1 MGCLKKT
8 VDESCPKKPDS
19 TETPLLLEDSPNLKT
34 LEEVNEGKKKIN
46 QITESPQNR
55 EKGKKHDGEEQQRSP
70 LSLISNT
77 GFRICRPVASFS
89 WPKLPALADTAGDT
103 APGNNAEFASLPSHG
118 PSSTAHSYPVKLLA
132 AKRPLVLPFP
142 FTINS
147 PQIREI
153 RDDGLASLKREFE
166 RLAFKEGRGG
176 EEEELIVMTTPNSCV
191 SSQNDKL
198 KTPAKEMHP
207 HLMKKKCKIED
218 YGEDKGE
225 AKNSK
230 LAAREKILSS
240 HDKTE
245 WSVVVSPRRYVRVG
259 ADEESILAI
268 TDFNVDHNYRLTTR
282 CGMMMGELQIVR
294 CTSVDTRRVHS
305 RLSQHHHPAASSPGC
320 FHFLV
325 RAIQPGPFR
334 LFSYPACWLQ
344 IQTPATATTTT
355 GEGKY
360 LD

>member
-1 MGCLKKT
+1 MCGNGKR
-8 VDESCPKKPDS
+8 SS
-19 TETPLLLEDSPNLKT
+19 ETYRTNVT

-230 LAAREKILSS
+230 LAALEKILSS
-240 HDKTE
+240 HGKSYGAIRIP
-245 WSVVVSPRRYVRVG
+245 WRVR
-259 ADEESILAI
+259 ELLTKLAL
-268 TDFNVDHNYRLTTR
+268 FRLPLLNPEDLLPLFER
-282 CGMMMGELQIVR
+282 CLSLKDLELQDVEGIP
-294 CTSVDTRRVHS
+294 VDFV
-305 RLSQHHHPAASSPGC
+305 LEAATHG
-320 FHFLV
+320 
-325 RAIQPGPFR
+325 
-334 LFSYPACWLQ
+334 
-344 IQTPATATTTT
+344 
-355 GEGKY
+355 
-360 LD
+360 